1 MRTFYLRYRVYAIKS
16 MIFQRNISSN
26 LPMLLVSLFANSLY
40 ASHFLGPYLWHIMR
54 AASMAYN
61 EGRLYIHLYN
71 FATSPKN
78 IATPTVV
85 KNDWKIIISLL
96 LGMHSLSTFSLIHSV
111 ATKWTKVTKL
121 FHLMDNPL
129 RATIRYEKTQKGK
142 QKNALFFKK
151 RK

>member
-1 MRTFYLRYRVYAIKS
+1 MRTFYLRFRVYAIKS
-16 MIFQRNISSN
+16 MTFQRNISSN

-40 ASHFLGPYLWHIMR
+40 ASHFFRSL
-54 AASMAYN
+54 SMAYN